1 DDALVTH
8 QVWTE
13 HRQIEERLADLSAHM
28 EKVAQRYLRN
38 EYATI
43 EEYNAVAG
51 EVAEPY
57 RVLVVADFP
66 AAFDEKTAARLASI
80 MASGTPCGALTRA
93 AAALARPPPSGFALD
108 DLGRCAPVLSWRDGR
123 LAWDAPDF
131 GRYPLEPDL
140 PPPAD
145 FVTPLVHRVGAS
157 AR

>member
-1 DDALVTH
+1 FTIIDPAGIGRGFGAFMHLADYDDALVTQ

-13 HRQIEERLADLSAHM
+13 HRQIEERLADLSEHM

-66 AAFDEKTAARLASI
+66 ANFDEKAAQRLASI
-80 MASGTPCGALTRA
+80 VAGGIPCGVLTWIA
-93 AAALARPPPSGFALD
+93 VDLDRPLPTGISRD
-108 DLGRCAPVLSWRDGR
+108 DLQPNA
-123 LAWDAPDF
+123 AKF
-131 GRYPLEPDL
+131 
-140 PPPAD
+140 
-145 FVTPLVHRVGAS
+145 
-157 AR
+157 